1 MASIKTVQIAVN
13 PNTVDQSLPNFNPE
27 TSRLRIQALWKGS
40 HTALHYPV
48 KKSMAEPIRGT
59 YVLTHLESGL
69 SFGTLNCNQQQARK
83 IARAW
88 DDRCGS
94 IDPNDAGQWEHR
106 EEWGQVLRNINES
119 WTRTHIATTAKVR
132 KQWGTTKS
140 NVGSQDLALL
150 LAAKAGLAIDQAGRS
165 KRIQWRGK
173 FWTAPSEAELNVWT
187 FDSICETPDGR
198 SVEPDASDSW
208 LRILGLV

>member
-1 MASIKTVQIAVN
+1 MASIAVN
-13 PNTVDQSLPNFNPE
+13 LQTVNLDLIDANGRIPVDPIWQGQNTF
-27 TSRLRIQALWKGS
+27 
-40 HTALHYPV
+40 LHKPIDGGTGQPKQV
-48 KKSMAEPIRGT
+48 KAT
-59 YVLTHLESGL
+59 YVLTHADSGL
-69 SFGTLNCNQQQARK
+69 AFGTLNCNQQQAKK

-94 IDPNDAGQWEHR
+94 IDPKDASQWEHR
-106 EEWGQVLRNINES
+106 EAWGQVIRNLNEG

-132 KQWGTTKS
+132 EQWGTTKS

-150 LAAKAGLAIDQAGRS
+150 LAAKQGLAIDQAGRS

-173 FWTAPSEAELNVWT
+173 FWTAPSEAELNAWT
-187 FDSICETPDGR
+187 FDSVCETPDGR
-198 SVEPDASDSW
+198 SVEPDAPDSW

>member
-1 MASIKTVQIAVN
+1 MASIAVN
-13 PNTVDQSLPNFNPE
+13 LQTVNLDLIDANGRIPVDPIWQGQNTFLHKPIDGGTGQPKQV
-27 TSRLRIQALWKGS
+27 QA
-40 HTALHYPV
+40 
-48 KKSMAEPIRGT
+48 T
-59 YVLTHLESGL
+59 YVLTHADSGL
-69 SFGTLNCNQQQARK
+69 SFGTLNCNQQQAKK

-94 IDPNDAGQWEHR
+94 IDPKNAKEWEHC
-106 EEWGQVLRNINES
+106 EAWGQVIRNLNEG

-132 KQWGTTKS
+132 EQWGTTKS

-150 LAAKAGLAIDQAGRS
+150 LAAKQGLAIDQAGRS
-165 KRIQWRGK
+165 KRIKWRGK

-187 FDSICETPDGR
+187 FDSVCETPDGR
-198 SVEPDASDSW
+198 SVEPDAPDSW

>member
-1 MASIKTVQIAVN
+1 MASIAVN
-13 PNTVDQSLPNFNPE
+13 LQTVNLDLIDANGRIPVDPIWQGQNTFLHKPIDGGTGQPKQV
-27 TSRLRIQALWKGS
+27 QA
-40 HTALHYPV
+40 
-48 KKSMAEPIRGT
+48 T
-59 YVLTHLESGL
+59 YVLTHADSGL
-69 SFGTLNCNQQQARK
+69 SFGTLNCNQQQAKK

-94 IDPNDAGQWEHR
+94 IDPKNAKEWEHC
-106 EEWGQVLRNINES
+106 EAWGQVIRNLNEG

-132 KQWGTTKS
+132 EQWGTTKS

-150 LAAKAGLAIDQAGRS
+150 LAAKQGLAIDQAGRS
-165 KRIQWRGK
+165 KRIKWRGK

-187 FDSICETPDGR
+187 LDSVCETPDGR
-198 SVEPDASDSW
+198 SVEPDAPDSW